1 MTIREL
7 YDWAEK
13 HDALDLNIM
22 KNVNLDLFEIEE
34 AHRTYYKDWGFEVET
49 KDIVILD

>member
-13 HDALDLNIM
+13 HEALDLNM
-22 KNVNLDLFEIEE
+22 TKNINLDLFEIEE
-34 AHRTYYKDWGFEVET
+34 AHRTYYKDWGFEDEEDV
-49 KDIVILD
+49 VILD